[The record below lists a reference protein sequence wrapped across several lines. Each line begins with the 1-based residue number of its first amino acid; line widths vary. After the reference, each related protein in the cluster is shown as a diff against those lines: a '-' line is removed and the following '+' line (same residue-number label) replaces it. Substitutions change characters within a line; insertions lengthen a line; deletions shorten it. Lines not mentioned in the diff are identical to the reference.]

1 MKKIS
6 ALALILIGVGAAVSL
21 YLTSVPRIGPSEQE
35 SSKVTIA
42 AFNVQVLGR
51 SKRQKNDVMEVLVL
65 ITREFDVVLI
75 QEIRDSSEE
84 TIPYLL
90 NEINEIEGAKY
101 GFVRSERLGRTIS
114 KEAYAYLYNTETVEF
129 IEGSDYVYSDVDD
142 VFEREPY
149 IASFRS
155 GSFDFTLV
163 GIHTKPDD
171 ARSEIGNLTNVVS
184 SVLSKDATEKDIIVL
199 GDFNADGRY
208 FNESDPTS
216 PFKTSEYYWVI
227 TNDMDTMIKT
237 DYTYD
242 RIVLMNATFRYE
254 YLEESAAVF
263 HFDMKYAIS
272 NATLVEEVSDHYPIY
287 AEFST
292 DPPDDD

>member
-21 YLTSVPRIGPSEQE
+21 YLTSVPRIRPSEQE

-101 GFVRSERLGRTIS
+101 EFVRSER
-114 KEAYAYLYNTETVEF
+114 
-129 IEGSDYVYSDVDD
+129 
-142 VFEREPY
+142 
-149 IASFRS
+149 
-155 GSFDFTLV
+155 
-163 GIHTKPDD
+163 
-171 ARSEIGNLTNVVS
+171 
-184 SVLSKDATEKDIIVL
+184 
-199 GDFNADGRY
+199 
-208 FNESDPTS
+208 
-216 PFKTSEYYWVI
+216 
-227 TNDMDTMIKT
+227 
-237 DYTYD
+237 
-242 RIVLMNATFRYE
+242 
-254 YLEESAAVF
+254 
-263 HFDMKYAIS
+263 
-272 NATLVEEVSDHYPIY
+272 
-287 AEFST
+287 
-292 DPPDDD
+292 